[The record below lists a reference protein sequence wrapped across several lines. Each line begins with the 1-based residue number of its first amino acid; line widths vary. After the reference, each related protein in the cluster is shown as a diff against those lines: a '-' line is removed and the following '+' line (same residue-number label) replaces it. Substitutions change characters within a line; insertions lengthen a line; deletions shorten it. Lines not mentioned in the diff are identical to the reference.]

1 MPAAPPP
8 PPLDLGLD
16 SGLGL
21 ASGSVSADPPP
32 SSAPSE
38 GAAVELTPPTSPQ
51 LSQHAARELER
62 SSHALGSPQNRRF
75 PATATAAAVPSTF
88 NGQPFQQLPAN
99 LAAQLAALPPLSV
112 PPQHSH
118 HSNATTFPPPPV
130 SCTFLI

>member
-8 PPLDLGLD
+8 PPLDLGLG

-32 SSAPSE
+32 PSPPPE
-38 GAAVELTPPTSPQ
+38 GVAVALTPPTSPQ

-62 SSHALGSPQNRRF
+62 SSRALGSPQNRRF
-75 PATATAAAVPSTF
+75 PATASSSAVPSTF
-88 NGQPFQQLPAN
+88 NGQPFQHLPAN

-112 PPQHSH
+112 PPQRSR
-118 HSNATTFPPPPV
+118 HSNATAFAPTSV
-130 SCTFLI
+130 SCAF